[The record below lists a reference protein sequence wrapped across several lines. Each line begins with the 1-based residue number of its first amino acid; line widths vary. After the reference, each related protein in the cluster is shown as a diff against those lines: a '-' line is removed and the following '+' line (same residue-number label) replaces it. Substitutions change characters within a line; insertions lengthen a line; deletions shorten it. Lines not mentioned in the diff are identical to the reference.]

1 MVKGKKGRP
10 RKDPTQIVIPS
21 SVEQSKKPLTAK
33 KQKAQYKK
41 LQLYYYFTV
50 GRKYIN
56 FSIPNDYERENMLK
70 KLATLDKL
78 NIPQIMGQQRLLSV
92 QDLTDWFENVYR
104 YRFELI
110 KFGIDITPKT
120 RLACAAQ
127 RVVRLFGLD
136 IVRFDRVMEN
146 GRTEYRYRGGNSH
159 SDADKCILNEWLER
173 DRQAA
178 LADQTDR
185 NDRN

>member
-1 MVKGKKGRP
+1 MVKGKRGRP
-10 RKDPTQIVIPS
+10 RQDPSKIVTPS
-21 SVEQSKKPLTAK
+21 KVEQSENPLDRR
-33 KQKAQYKK
+33 KQRSKYKK

-50 GRKYIN
+50 GRNYIN
-56 FSIPNDYERENMLK
+56 SNLSNDYERESMLK
-70 KLATLDKL
+70 KVETLDKL
-78 NIPQIMGQQRLLSV
+78 NIPQLMGQERLLTV
-92 QDLTDWFENVYR
+92 QDLTDWFENLYQ

-110 KFGIDITPKT
+110 KFRIDITRKT

-146 GRTEYRYRGGNSH
+146 GRLEYRYRGANSH
-159 SDADKCILNEWLER
+159 SDADRRILNEWLER

-178 LADQTDR
+178 QADEIDR
-185 NDRN
+185 D

>member
-10 RKDPTQIVIPS
+10 RKDPNQVVIPPS
-21 SVEQSKKPLTAK
+21 AEQSKKPVTAK
-33 KQKAQYKK
+33 QQKAKYKK

-50 GRKYIN
+50 GREYIN
-56 FSIPNDYERENMLK
+56 SSIPNDYERENMLK

-78 NIPQIMGQQRLLSV
+78 NIPQIMGQERLLSV
-92 QDLTDWFENVYR
+92 QDLTDWFENVYQ

-110 KFGIDITPKT
+110 KFRIDITRKT

-136 IVRFDRVMEN
+136 LVRFDRVMEN
-146 GRTEYRYRGGNSH
+146 GRLEYRYRGANSH
-159 SDADKCILNEWLER
+159 FDADRRILNEWLER

-178 LADQTDR
+178 QADETDL
-185 NDRN
+185 D

>member
-1 MVKGKKGRP
+1 MSKGKRGRP
-10 RKDPTQIVIPS
+10 RRDPSKIVTPS
-21 SVEQSKKPLTAK
+21 KVEQSENPLDRR
-33 KQKAQYKK
+33 KQRSKYKK

-50 GRKYIN
+50 GREYIN
-56 FSIPNDYERENMLK
+56 SNLSNDYERESMLK
-70 KLATLDKL
+70 KVETLDKL
-78 NIPQIMGQQRLLSV
+78 NIPQIMGQERLLTV
-92 QDLTDWFENVYR
+92 QDLTDWFENLYR

-110 KFGIDITPKT
+110 KFRIDITRKT

-146 GRTEYRYRGGNSH
+146 GRLEYRYRGANSH
-159 SDADKCILNEWLER
+159 SDADRRILNEWLER

-178 LADQTDR
+178 QADETDR
-185 NDRN
+185 D